1 MIVILPVCLCLL
13 QIAKKKDKVMAIT
26 PMMVDLSMVQATTL
40 IMVILN
46 HNIDF
51 IFILMLATT
60 FPGTPG
66 HQPHHPHQHR

>member
-1 MIVILPVCLCLL
+1 
-13 QIAKKKDKVMAIT
+13 MAIT
-26 PMMVDLSMVQATTL
+26 PMMGDLSMVQAIIL

-60 FPGTPG
+60 FPCNPG
-66 HQPHHPHQHR
+66 YQPRHPHQHRKHRLHLHLDVGNYLPMVQA